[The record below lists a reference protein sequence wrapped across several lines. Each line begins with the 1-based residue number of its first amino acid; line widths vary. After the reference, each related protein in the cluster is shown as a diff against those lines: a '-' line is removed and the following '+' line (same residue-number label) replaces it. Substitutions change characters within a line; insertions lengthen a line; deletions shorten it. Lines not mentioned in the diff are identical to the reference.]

1 MIKELLEDFLGLFFL
16 GIATFLSPC
25 SIALISVYLT
35 YAIGIS
41 KSIRKG
47 LIIGCSFTIAMC
59 LVFFFLGY
67 AIASLVP
74 LNLVSYPLFLG
85 ISGVLL
91 VLFGI
96 NNLGWFKKVGLI
108 TKTNFSFTERV
119 NALKLNALTRFSRYN
134 YVIGSFLFGGVI
146 SIALGPCSLSLV
158 LPAILLTIFAA
169 PTAFHGGLLL
179 FMFGLGHALPVIGLS
194 VLLATARKAVS
205 NKVTTAGELLTRVFG
220 LAFLVIGIVMIAYAL
235 GGW

>member
-1 MIKELLEDFLGLFFL
+1 MFEDFLGLFFL
-16 GIATFLSPC
+16 GVATFLSPC

-35 YAIGIS
+35 YTVGIS

-47 LIIGCSFTIAMC
+47 LIIGCSFAIAMC
-59 LVFFFLGY
+59 LVFFILGY
-67 AIASLVP
+67 AIASLIP

-91 VLFGI
+91 ILFGI
-96 NNLGWFKKVGLI
+96 NNLGWFGRVGSFAKKD
-108 TKTNFSFTERV
+108 FSFTEKL
-119 NALKLNALTRFSRYN
+119 NALKLNALTRLSRYN
-134 YVIGSFLFGGVI
+134 YALGSFLFGGII
-146 SIALGPCSLSLV
+146 SFALGPCSLSLV

-169 PTAFHGGLLL
+169 PTALHGGLLL

-205 NKVTTAGELLTRVFG
+205 NKVTTARELLTRVFG
-220 LAFLVIGIVMIAYAL
+220 LAFLVIGIVMIAYSV